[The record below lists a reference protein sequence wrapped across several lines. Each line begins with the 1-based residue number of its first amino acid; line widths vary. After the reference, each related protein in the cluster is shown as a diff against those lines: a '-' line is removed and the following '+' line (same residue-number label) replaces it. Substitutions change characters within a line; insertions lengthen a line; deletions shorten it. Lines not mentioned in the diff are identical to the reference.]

1 MSNFLKN
8 VIKETG
14 NEYGT
19 IAVDGLSTA
28 DVSGYVDTGSYIFNS
43 LVSGSLYGG
52 IPQNKITAIAGES
65 ATGKTFFVLGIC
77 KTFLDTHSEGN
88 VVFFESESAIT
99 KDMIEERGIDS
110 SRMVMLPVTTVQEFR
125 YQSLAVLDAYEKDED
140 QKPLLICLDSLGM
153 LSTTK
158 EIEDTEAGKETRD
171 MTRAQIVKATFR
183 VLTLKLG
190 KLGVPLILTN
200 HTYDVVGSMFPQ
212 KEMGGG
218 SGLKY
223 AASQIIYLSKKKD
236 KDGTEVV
243 GNIIHCKTYKS
254 RLTKENQMVDV
265 RLSYSRGLD
274 RYYGL
279 LELAVEAGIFKSV
292 STRIELPDGTK
303 TFGKTINNDP
313 EKYYTEEVMQQL
325 DTFAQEKFCYG

>member
-1 MSNFLKN
+1 MSFLKN
-8 VIKETG
+8 VLKETS

-19 IAVDGLSTA
+19 IASDGLTTA
-28 DVSGYVDTGSYIFNS
+28 DVSGYVDTGSFVFNA

-52 IPQNKITAIAGES
+52 LPQNKITALAGES
-65 ATGKTFFVLGIC
+65 ATGKTFFVLGVV
-77 KTFLDTHSEGN
+77 KAFLESDPKAQ

-99 KDMIEERGIDS
+99 RDMFEARDIDT
-110 SRMVMLPVTTVQEFR
+110 SRIALLPVTTVQEFR
-125 YQSLAVLDAYEKDED
+125 YQALATLDAYQEED
-140 QKPLLICLDSLGM
+140 NRPPILMCLDSLGM

-158 EIEDTEAGKETRD
+158 EMTDTAEGKETRD

-190 KLGVPLILTN
+190 KLGVPLIMTN

-265 RLSYSRGLD
+265 RLSYTKGLD
-274 RYYGL
+274 RHYGL
-279 LELAVEAGIFKSV
+279 LDLAVEAGIFKAV

-313 EKYYTEEVMQQL
+313 DKYYTEEVMEQI
-325 DTFAQEKFCYG
+325 DTFAKEKFCYG

>member
-19 IAVDGLSTA
+19 IVSDGLATA
-28 DVSGYVDTGSYIFNS
+28 DVSGYVDTGSFIFNA

-65 ATGKTFFVLGIC
+65 ATGKTFFVLGVC
-77 KTFLDTHSEGN
+77 KAFLESDPEAQ

-99 KDMIEERGIDS
+99 KEMIESRDIDS
-110 SRMVMLPVTTVQEFR
+110 SRMVILPVTTVQEFR
-125 YQSLAVLDAYEKDED
+125 HQSLAVLSAYEDDEE
-140 QKPLLICLDSLGM
+140 QKPLLMCLDSLGM

-158 EIEDTEAGKETRD
+158 EIEDTEAGKETKD
-171 MTRAQIVKATFR
+171 MTRSQIVKATFR

-200 HTYDVVGSMFPQ
+200 HTYDVIGSMFPQ

-223 AASQIIYLSKKKD
+223 AASQIIYLSKKKE
-236 KDGTEVV
+236 KVGTEIV

-265 RLSYSRGLD
+265 RLSYTKGLD

-279 LELAVEAGIFKSV
+279 LDLAEKYDIIKKV
-292 STRIELPDGTK
+292 STRYELPDGSK
-303 TFGKTINNDP
+303 QFGKTINEDP
-313 EKYYTEEVMQQL
+313 EKYFTEEIMGKLEVAAL
-325 DTFAQEKFCYG
+325 KEFSYG

>member
-19 IAVDGLSTA
+19 IVSDGLATA
-28 DVSGYVDTGSYIFNS
+28 DVSGYVDTGSFVFNA
-43 LVSGSLYGG
+43 LCSGSLYGG
-52 IPQNKITAIAGES
+52 LPQNKITALAGES

-77 KTFLDTHSEGN
+77 KTFLEENPDGN

-125 YQSLAVLDAYEKDED
+125 YQSLAVLEAYEKDED

-171 MTRAQIVKATFR
+171 MTRSQIVKATFR

-200 HTYDVVGSMFPQ
+200 HTYDVIGSMFPQ

-223 AASQIIYLSKKKD
+223 AASQIIYLSKKKE
-236 KDGTEVV
+236 KDGTEVI

-265 RLSYSRGLD
+265 RLSYTKGLD
-274 RYYGL
+274 RHYGL

-313 EKYYTEEVMQQL
+313 EKYYTPEIMEQI
-325 DTFAQEKFCYG
+325 DTFAKEKFSYG